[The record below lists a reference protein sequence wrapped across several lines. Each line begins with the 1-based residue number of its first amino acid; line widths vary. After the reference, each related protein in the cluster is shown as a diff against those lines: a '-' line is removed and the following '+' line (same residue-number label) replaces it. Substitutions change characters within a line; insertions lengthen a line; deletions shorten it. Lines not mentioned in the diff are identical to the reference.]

1 MLENQFVDL
10 AEKTIADIA
19 EQIELQDKEYR
30 FEIDMLGDVLS
41 IKTKSGEY
49 ILNKHTAA
57 REIWLASPVSGPYH
71 FRFDEGRWVNK
82 AGVEL
87 VALLSRELIVFLA
100 LDARISRIS

>member
-71 FRFDEGRWVNK
+71 FVLDGGSWVNK
-82 AGVEL
+82 AGAEL
-87 VALLSRELIVFLA
+87 RALLASELRVVL
-100 LDARISRIS
+100 

>member
-57 REIWLASPVSGPYH
+57 REIWLASPISGPYH
-71 FRFDEGRWVNK
+71 FAYKDKGEWMNK
-82 AGVEL
+82 TDAKL
-87 VALLSRELIVFLA
+87 HLLLSRELGLVLGLKPLGLA
-100 LDARISRIS
+100 